1 MKQNFAI
8 LGGGNGG
15 QVIAA
20 YLKLCGKHVTF
31 YDRFAPVL
39 EPIRARGGIQLEGV
53 SKTGFARL
61 DLITDDVPQ
70 AVAGAEVIFVVLP
83 AFAHAYVAEQLAGC
97 LTDGQTVIVCPGST
111 GGALE
116 FRAIWDRAGVTAK
129 VRLCETNS
137 LFYSARAKDAV
148 ATING
153 VKDVLSVAALPASD
167 TQAIIDD
174 LADVYPQLI
183 PAKNVLET
191 SLNNMNAVVHPVPV
205 LLNAGRI
212 ESGVPF
218 RHYVDGVTPA
228 VGDLVE
234 QLDRER
240 VAVGEAYG
248 LDVLSF
254 RKSYE
259 VYYHVTG
266 DRLSDLC
273 QKSTAHVGI
282 MAPAALDS
290 RLITEDVP
298 MGLVPMSAL
307 GKAAGVPTPIIDSV
321 ITLAGALV
329 GRDFWSTGRT
339 LESLGIAGLT
349 KEELLKQL

>member
-20 YLKLCGKHVTF
+20 YLKLCGKHVSI
-31 YDRFAPVL
+31 YERFAPVL
-39 EPIRARGGIQLEGV
+39 EPIKKQGGIQLEGV
-53 SKTGFARL
+53 SKTGFAKL
-61 DLITDDVPQ
+61 DVITTDVAE

-83 AFAHAYVAEQLAGC
+83 AFAHAYIAEQLAPC
-97 LTDGQTVIVCPGST
+97 LRDGQTVIVCPGST

-116 FRAIWDRAGVTAK
+116 FRAIWNKAGVTAQ

-137 LFYSARAKDAV
+137 LFYAARAKDGV
-148 ATING
+148 ATISG
-153 VKDVLSVAALPASD
+153 MKTVLSLAALPAGD
-167 TQAIIDD
+167 TQSIIDD

-183 PAKNVLET
+183 PAANVLET
-191 SLNNMNAVVHPVPV
+191 SLNNMNAVVHPIPV

-212 ESGVPF
+212 ESGEAF

-234 QLDRER
+234 QLDKER
-240 VAVGEAYG
+240 VAVGAAFG

-259 VYYHVTG
+259 LYYGITG
-266 DRLSDLC
+266 EKISDLC
-273 QKSTAHVGI
+273 RSSKAHAGI
-282 MAPAALDS
+282 MAPSALDS

-307 GKAAGVPTPIIDSV
+307 GKIAGVPTPIIDSV
-321 ITLAGALV
+321 ITLAGAMV

-339 LESLGIAGLT
+339 LESLGLAGMT
-349 KEELLKQL
+349 CEQLMADL